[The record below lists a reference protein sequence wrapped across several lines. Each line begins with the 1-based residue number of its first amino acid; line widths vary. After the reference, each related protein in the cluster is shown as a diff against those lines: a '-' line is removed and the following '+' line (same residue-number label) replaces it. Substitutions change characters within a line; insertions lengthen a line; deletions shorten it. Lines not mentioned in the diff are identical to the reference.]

1 MFFINNF
8 WNSKISNKQLALFL
22 IIYLFLINIIFVLVK
37 GFISN
42 EERSDLIFFIISFF
56 IIEILSFIFYKN
68 NFDNYLNENTN
79 YFTLYFILG
88 FLYLIWNELPI
99 NSYLNIVYYFTFLIV
114 NIFLFINFLNNIYD
128 LKKKEYLL
136 IFVISI
142 YISGILYGIDYSYT
156 NNFFL
161 HFITLVCIYIFFRIS
176 KKINLSL
183 DLFLSIFIFIILAKV
198 FLISSE
204 KDSFHYSWYLGPINS
219 LLNYNLYEEVVS
231 QYGFLNIMA
240 IHKINIIT
248 KINSNLA
255 LLVTI
260 ISMMIIFFSIFFKE
274 LNKIVSLPFFL
285 ITFFLSLLLFGNLGY
300 SNLIGSIFIP
310 SASVFRFLPSII
322 TIILFSKIFDE
333 KSLLNKK
340 YLYLFVI
347 SFIISGLWS
356 FESLFFTCLPLSV
369 FFLFK
374 VFFNSKSILSFFNL
388 INFKLIFNKFYFFT
402 ILISLCF
409 LIFLLSNLKDKDLIF
424 FYEFALLTSG
434 SLSEEIIKNDLSL
447 LFLFFILSGYLILR
461 DSFRHKDIFYN
472 NLLFFTLLLSF
483 SVYYLNR
490 SVDGNVFSLLPFF
503 IYFICLMKI
512 KSYDFIFY
520 RKIIIYLIIIFSII
534 SSAVSIFLNY
544 EKFKKNLFSNKFVLP
559 IFQSSDFM
567 PSKKVMLKINKFKN
581 TPVTLI
587 TKYNVHNINNNLPNL
602 GYGMPILPLEMFSI
616 LSDKR
621 KNYLFETFFI
631 KHKNHLVLCTIDCEF
646 YSDSNDQ
653 NIRYKIFIGDN
664 FKLEKIFENKSKYI
678 KENLFLISKIE

>member
-1 MFFINNF
+1 MLFINNF

-56 IIEILSFIFYKN
+56 IIEILFFIFYKN

-88 FLYLIWNELPI
+88 FLYLIWNALPI

-183 DLFLSIFIFIILAKV
+183 DLFLSLFIFIILVKV

-219 LLNYNLYEEVVS
+219 LLNYKLYEEVVS

-285 ITFFLSLLLFGNLGY
+285 ITFFLSSLLFGNLGY

-356 FESLFFTCLPLSV
+356 FESLFFTCLPLSI

-374 VFFNSKSILSFFNL
+374 FFFNSKSILSFFNL

-490 SVDGNVFSLLPFF
+490 SVDGNIFSLLPFF

-544 EKFKKNLFSNKFVLP
+544 EKFKKNLFANKFVLP

-567 PSKKVMLKINKFKN
+567 PSKEVMLKINRFKN

-587 TKYNVHNINNNLPNL
+587 TKYDIHNINNNLPNL

-621 KNYLFETFFI
+621 KNYLFKTFFI

-664 FKLEKIFENKSKYI
+664 FKLEKIFENKSKDI